1 MIGIKAGQ
9 LEGKV
14 GEVKAT
20 LRKFAVRKIY
30 RMSGYQQA
38 VERTSMKKAPGASP
52 AGTPPHT
59 HPRTSK
65 KTGKNLPAFPQSI
78 RFKVED
84 KGLQSRSVVGPA
96 KPSKGR
102 KANWAERIGKTH
114 EFGGTARVEKR
125 VVYRPVRAGET
136 GTWLGI
142 GKKAKVKK
150 DGKGGKEIRKN
161 LISKSV
167 VLFRKGGKEKTF
179 NFTIHEQK
187 YSRGKMIFRISYQA
201 AYPKRPFAAPALRK
215 TIAATRQ
222 GKFG

>member
-125 VVYRPVRAGET
+125 VVYQQFDTSINALPLRQLCRSSLP
-136 GTWLGI
+136 
-142 GKKAKVKK
+142 KKYPPPLHHTQHSLTKNAKTV
-150 DGKGGKEIRKN
+150 G
-161 LISKSV
+161 
-167 VLFRKGGKEKTF
+167 
-179 NFTIHEQK
+179 NFTRWNK
-187 YSRGKMIFRISYQA
+187 
-201 AYPKRPFAAPALRK
+201 LW
-215 TIAATRQ
+215 
-222 GKFG
+222 